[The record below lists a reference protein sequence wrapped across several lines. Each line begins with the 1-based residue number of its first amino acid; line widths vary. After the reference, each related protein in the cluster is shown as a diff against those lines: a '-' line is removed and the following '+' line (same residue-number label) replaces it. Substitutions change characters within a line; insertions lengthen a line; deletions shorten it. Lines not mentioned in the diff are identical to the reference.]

1 MDLVSDLIIRIN
13 NALLRCQ
20 ETFEMPASK
29 LVAEMARVMV
39 EEGFLSKYEV
49 VTRGKKRYLKV
60 ALKYALD
67 KYGRPNQPVILGIKR
82 ISRSSRRVYRQAG
95 KVARVQSGFG
105 TAILSTNQGLLT
117 DAQARRQKIGGELL
131 AYIW

>member
-20 ETFEMPASK
+20 ENFEMPASK
-29 LVAEMARVMV
+29 LAAEMARVMA

-60 ALKYALD
+60 ALKYAMD

-82 ISRSSRRVYRQAG
+82 ISRSGRRVYRKAG
-95 KVARVQSGFG
+95 KVPRVQSGFG
-105 TAILSTNQGLLT
+105 TAILSTPQGVIT
-117 DAQARRQKIGGELL
+117 DVQARQKKIGGEVL